1 MILIWLMLL
10 LLLRA
15 INAQLDDS
23 DLVSFITVRA
33 YTPPTFGI
41 MQASLT
47 QVQLPHIRALKF
59 NITYHDPDL
68 VSPGYW
74 FVAPYT
80 RIDQEPPT
88 KKWEPCQIGPYI
100 YDANGVGIFPKR
112 NMGQKKKQMTYY

>member
-1 MILIWLMLL
+1 MLL

-23 DLVSFITVRA
+23 DLVSFIT
-33 YTPPTFGI
+33 
-41 MQASLT
+41 
-47 QVQLPHIRALKF
+47 LPHIRALKF